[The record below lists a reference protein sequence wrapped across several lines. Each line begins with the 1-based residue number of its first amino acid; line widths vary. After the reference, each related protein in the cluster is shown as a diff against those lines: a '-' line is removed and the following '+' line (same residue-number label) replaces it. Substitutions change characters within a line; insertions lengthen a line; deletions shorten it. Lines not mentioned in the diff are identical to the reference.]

1 MKKAVFV
8 FMAFI
13 VSFSAYAQIVDMKE
27 GEDYKWGFVDKK
39 GKWVIKPIYY
49 YTHWFPKSKY
59 GTFNETSH
67 DKTGMVNMYG
77 KTVIPCVHREIY
89 ASYEEDYKHY
99 IVIIKDTEGLEK
111 IGLIDVNGNEILPF
125 IYKHLS
131 KDGYGN
137 YLGEDYD
144 GYLGYYDKKG
154 NAIITLGKY
163 SWFRRKGD
171 YIVVGN
177 INSSQKEPKWMGIL
191 DEYGKEIVS
200 VDNGYSQGEV
210 AGDNIF
216 LVKKNGKYGYF
227 ANDTEIIPCQYDEA
241 SVFTDDVAMVKKDGQ
256 VKLIKNP
263 LKEGE
268 DIRIAENTVKQ
279 GNKKQGNKAQSR
291 YPAPNSDVDKN
302 IPSGKTTNENTFA
315 FIIANENY
323 TDAPVPYALNDGRV
337 FREYCVKTLGL
348 PEKNINIYE
357 DATYGTIIAAVEK
370 MKDIAVAYESEAS
383 VIFYYAGHGFPDEK
397 QNTAYLLPVDGNAN
411 NITVTGYSLAKLYKE
426 MSEMK
431 LKSTVVFLDACFS
444 GAKREDEMLTSAR
457 GVAIKVREEAP
468 RGNMVVFSAAQ
479 GDETAHQMMEKRH
492 GLFTY
497 YLLKGLQQSDRSI
510 SLGELADYVI
520 KQVKRQSVV
529 INSKKQTPTVI
540 PSATVVNTW
549 REMKLN

>member
-1 MKKAVFV
+1 
-8 FMAFI
+8 MAFI
-13 VSFSAYAQIVDMKE
+13 IPFSVYAQIVDRKK
-27 GEDYKWGFVDKK
+27 GENEKWGFVDKK

-49 YTHWFPKSKY
+49 DTQWFPDGKY
-59 GTFNETSH
+59 GTFNETSY

-77 KTVIPCVHREIY
+77 KTIIPCVYGAIY
-89 ASYEEDYKHY
+89 ASYIDDYNHY
-99 IVIIKDTEGLEK
+99 KVIIKDTEGLDK
-111 IGLIDVNGNEILPF
+111 FGLIDVNGNEILPF
-125 IYKHLS
+125 IYEWLN
-131 KDGYGN
+131 KDEYGN
-137 YLGEDYD
+137 YLGKDYD
-144 GYLGYYDKKG
+144 GYLSYYDKKG
-154 NAIITLGKY
+154 NAIITPGKY
-163 SWFRRKGD
+163 SWFRRKGN
-171 YIVVGN
+171 YIVVGIN
-177 INSSQKEPKWMGIL
+177 IGKEEPKWMGIL
-191 DEYGKEIVS
+191 DKYGKEIVS
-200 VDNGYSQGEV
+200 VDYGYSHGEV

-263 LKEGE
+263 LKKGG
-268 DIRIAENTVKQ
+268 DIRISENAVKQ
-279 GNKKQGNKAQSR
+279 DNKKLGNKVQSR
-291 YPAPNSDVDKN
+291 YPTPNSDVDKN
-302 IPSGKTTNENTFA
+302 IPSCKTTNENTFA

-337 FREYCVKTLGL
+337 FREYCAKTLGL
-348 PEKNINIYE
+348 PQKNINIYE

-370 MKDIAVAYESEAS
+370 MKDIAGAYEGEAS

-397 QNTAYLLPVDGNAN
+397 QNTAYLLPVDGDAS

-431 LKSTVVFLDACFS
+431 LKLTVVFLDACFS
-444 GAKREDEMLTSAR
+444 GAKREDEMLASAR
-457 GVAIKVREEAP
+457 GVAIKVREETP

-479 GDETAHQMMEKRH
+479 GDETAHQITEKGH

-497 YLLKGLQQSDRSI
+497 YLLKALQQSDRSI
-510 SLGELADYVI
+510 KLGELADYVI

-540 PSATVVNTW
+540 PSANIVNTW
-549 REMKLN
+549 REIKLRML